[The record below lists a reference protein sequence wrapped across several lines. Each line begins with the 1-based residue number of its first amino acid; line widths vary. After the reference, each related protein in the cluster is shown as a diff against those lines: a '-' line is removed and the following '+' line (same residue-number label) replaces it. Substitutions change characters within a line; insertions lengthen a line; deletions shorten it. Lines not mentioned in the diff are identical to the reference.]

1 MSMGIFQRVF
11 GSPAKPGYNLGLAR
25 QVVQTYA
32 NFINT
37 SAPLPGCV
45 ADTSELPYDKELIKE
60 SLYACINATDD
71 PELIQHFKHGYLML
85 SAWQDEVGERRLG
98 LDFTAMDLDRDP
110 EVIAEEVQHQGD
122 EVSNWTPIV
131 ASDQKRLAEDLLAFG
146 V

>member
-1 MSMGIFQRVF
+1 MTMGIFQRVF
-11 GSPAKPGYNLGLAR
+11 GATARQGYNLGLAR
-25 QVVQTYA
+25 EVVQTYA
-32 NFINT
+32 NFVST

-60 SLYACINATDD
+60 SLYACINATSD
-71 PELIQHFKHGYLML
+71 PDLIQHFKHGYLML
-85 SAWQDEVGERRLG
+85 SAWQDNVGEARLG

-110 EVIAEEVQHQGD
+110 AVIAEEVQRQGD
-122 EVSNWTPIV
+122 EVSHWTPIV